1 MTSEASRRHNTPEG
15 PSPETPIAD
24 VLLTIGRI
32 VAAHGLRGEVKVTL
46 TTDRPEKM
54 SEIRRV
60 YLNDSHEAT
69 RVSSFRLRGNDRE
82 AIVKLRGVNDR
93 TSAEGLRGTLLKIR
107 GNQLPPP
114 EPGAFFHYQIL
125 GLRAETE
132 AGDELGVVT
141 DIIEAGEVDVYVVT
155 DASKREHLFPAL
167 RDVVLDIDP
176 ETGRMIVRPLR
187 YIDDE

>member
-1 MTSEASRRHNTPEG
+1 M
-15 PSPETPIAD
+15 
-24 VLLTIGRI
+24 LLTIGRI